1 MSQIKTKEELTNINN
16 INKDSKRGSN
26 WVLEKNSNKID
37 TSDTLAIRK
46 FLYNLSKSVSDS
58 SEALETCDSRTS
70 PDISGK
76 LGKDEK
82 QILDFAESQANLTL
96 LVTFLNLYMSEDYSS
111 EIIYRLGEVKSI
123 VSSSDAVIP
132 NFTDKYNNISTASNF
147 AIELKEDFVGS
158 YNNIKTEKN
167 SFVNMFFP
175 PFKPTNNKSSL
186 KWYKDYLLTKDIDN
200 NEISEFNSAYLVRNV
215 IDSTYRGPSFKNV
228 NDNIMFIQYL
238 FEKVSGI
245 VSTYLTEWD
254 MSVYYQ
260 EMSLDDLLENPVSL
274 TYRICDDNISGT
286 NNSNIA
292 YTHGVINCAISTL
305 SNKNVLTW
313 HPENFFLSKY
323 WTPYDSYSYEK
334 NNVKYD
340 TRYNVE
346 ASAYFNFN
354 DNSRNLYKQIK
365 NDDYWQGCLSGW
377 DTWNNI
383 PFWQAL
389 YTNSTDSFDDLD
401 NILLDETIKTKEAL
415 YNTIASYKKE
425 LNDDETVEDDS
436 ENAMDVT
443 VTDEI
448 DRETSADTSRKSWIK
463 KIIAFFKSKTKKF
476 QEAQD
481 KVTSSTTTNS
491 ASSLIDIDKETEE
504 NDSDEDN
511 STYSTA
517 DGISR
522 WNPVLFGGP
531 HGQSYSPET
540 VQGYLQEDN
549 VILRNTPRVVAEDKL
564 YKASFSPSSQLASL
578 QNGYG
583 ELQSVLVDSIVY
595 DAPSVQ
601 LNSKAYKNQQA
612 SLEPRKRDHVIN
624 KFTSRHD
631 EYIDYG
637 NDGKDKEYHFW
648 FPATRI
654 YYNNVW
660 KSNVPLG
667 INAARAYESK
677 YDWKVSSFWHYL
689 TGTYEDRYWN
699 AGYPRWHHHWHNYNN
714 NIHFIAYKAE
724 YLTINKARVVQKQVY
739 KRVEHDIDNVEW
751 TIAQTP
757 AALINLPSWY
767 TGNQTPKYILRASDD
782 NTRKMFSNGYAVGLS
797 DKEQEI
803 VDKMLVPFGVDKPHE
818 LIFPVY
824 AKGKNEIAAFLSM
837 FVQLKFYT
845 STVRWTDTIITHHKF
860 LWWQWDTYEYVA
872 RSASTKVPYLFA
884 DWPNHKIIKQ
894 VPVISSDGPYFTIDS
909 KFFEED
915 IAVSNSVTFNE
926 YKRADSISVAYG
938 NNDGTVSLNNC
949 TAVAKGYG
957 VLGQILPVNKNSILN
972 GRRMKNV
979 TTSYTQNS
987 KFQEPNI
994 YAGYQFGGGT
1004 VTSKQEL
1011 VNEKISNALIASYT
1025 TLIFKT
1031 KNGSTEKLVAVNIA
1045 SPYKQFY
1052 KTAVYQNR
1060 MLQNVYNIFE
1070 AIDFSSVRNIILSG
1084 IDKNK
1089 VNCKELYNNEHLL
1102 NYDYWLEEAKNL
1114 FDDNYKT
1121 SQKEFLGSLKKRQM
1135 ELEGVKN
1142 NLISFATNVWSK
1154 ITIKDLIEANQEI
1167 ASIKKQLNKRSDN
1180 YSSDI
1185 EKFIYCYLRVL
1196 YYYREYYIN
1205 KRFNKTDGTFWQ
1217 LRPYERILKLAKNK
1231 ILEQNMNC
1239 DVNNEI
1245 SLQDDKYDI
1254 VSTVKQNTL
1263 TSKIDAVNNNNY
1275 LDKDK
1280 IKYAFI
1286 EVKYYDGEVKMG
1298 GVTNDTPYSQNDEE
1312 LIYVPLREKYAYKPK
1327 NGDYKLTSSTVEAN
1341 NAKCK
1346 KVDSGD
1352 SLLTEQE
1359 IDRTL
1364 YGDKLP
1370 IITLEWEIDGITSD
1384 GEKWAVM
1391 SANAIPGYDSDSA
1404 IWFDFSDG
1412 IDISEITNIDLTNS
1426 VQDVYCKVKKGID
1439 VWGIMIPDSKM
1450 PPCEYYERKPRIE
1463 YIDDYNVPTSTVSL
1477 NAAVGFGSENLYPI
1491 KQKSKNFD
1499 TVIEK
1504 TIAGES
1510 LIDIGQL

>member
-1 MSQIKTKEELTNINN
+1 MAQIKTKEELAGINS
-16 INKDSKRGSN
+16 ISKDSKSGSS

-58 SEALETCDSRTS
+58 SEELETCDSRTS

-123 VSSSDAVIP
+123 VSSSDTVIP

-147 AIELKEDFVGS
+147 AIELKEDFIGKN
-158 YNNIKTEKN
+158 NNIKTEKSN
-167 SFVNMFFP
+167 FVNMFFP
-175 PFKPTNNKSSL
+175 PFKPTNNKTSL
-186 KWYKDYLLTKDIDN
+186 QWYKDYLLTKDIDN
-200 NEISEFNSAYLVRNV
+200 NEISEFNSDYLVRNV

-228 NDNIMFIQYL
+228 NDNIIFIQYL

-260 EMSLDDLLENPVSL
+260 EMSLDDLLENPISL
-274 TYRICDDNISGT
+274 TYHICDDNISGT

-292 YTHGVINCAISTL
+292 YTHSVINCAISAL
-305 SNKNVLTW
+305 SNKNILTW

-346 ASAYFNFN
+346 ATAYFNFN
-354 DNSRNLYKQIK
+354 DNNKNLYKQIK

-401 NILLDETIKTKEAL
+401 NILVDETIKTKEAL

-436 ENAMDVT
+436 SNAMDVT
-443 VTDEI
+443 TTD
-448 DRETSADTSRKSWIK
+448 ETSADSSKESGIK
-463 KIIAFFKSKTKKF
+463 KIIAFFKSKSKKA
-476 QEAQD
+476 QEA
-481 KVTSSTTTNS
+481 VAVVAANSSST
-491 ASSLIDIDKETEE
+491 ASLI
-504 NDSDEDN
+504 NDNDEDD

-540 VQGYLQEDN
+540 VQGYFQEDN
-549 VILRNTPRVVAEDKL
+549 VILRNTPRIVAEDKL
-564 YKASFSPSSQLASL
+564 YKAGFSPSSQLTSL
-578 QNGYG
+578 QSGYG
-583 ELQSVLVDSIVY
+583 ESQPVLIDTVVY
-595 DAPSVQ
+595 DPPSVQ

-612 SLEPRKRDHVIN
+612 ALEPRKRDHVIN
-624 KFTSRHD
+624 KFIARHD

-648 FPATRI
+648 LPATVI

-667 INAARAYESK
+667 ANATSTYTSK
-677 YDWKVSSFWHYL
+677 YNWKLNSFWHYL
-689 TGTYEDRYWN
+689 SGTYSDQYWN

-724 YLTINKARVVQKQVY
+724 YVTINKARVVQKQVY
-739 KRVEHDIDNVEW
+739 KKVEHDIDNVEW
-751 TIAQTP
+751 TIARTP
-757 AALINLPSWY
+757 SALINLPSWFPR
-767 TGNQTPKYILRASDD
+767 NQTPQYILRASDD
-782 NTRKMFSNGYAVGLS
+782 NTRKMFSNGYVVGLS

-824 AKGKNEIAAFLSM
+824 SKGKNDIAAFLAMS
-837 FVQLKFYT
+837 VQLKFYT
-845 STVRWTDTIITHHKF
+845 ATVRWTETIVAHHKF
-860 LWWQWDTYEYVA
+860 LWWKWDTYLHVQ
-872 RSASTKVPYLFA
+872 RSSSTKVPYLFA
-884 DWPNHKIIKQ
+884 DWPNHKIIKR
-894 VPVISSDGPYFTIDS
+894 VPVISSAAPYFTNDE
-909 KFFEED
+909 KFFEEN
-915 IAVSNSVTFNE
+915 IAASNSVTFNE
-926 YKRADSISVAYG
+926 YKRTDSISVAYG
-938 NNDGTVSLNNC
+938 NNNGTVSLNNC
-949 TAVAKGYG
+949 VAVAKGFG

-979 TTSYTQNS
+979 TTSYTQAS
-987 KFQEPNI
+987 KFQSPI
-994 YAGYQFGGGT
+994 DCAGYPFGGGT
-1004 VTSKQEL
+1004 VVSKQEL
-1011 VNEKISNALIASYT
+1011 LNEKISNALVAAYI
-1025 TLIFKT
+1025 TLIFNT
-1031 KNGSTEKLVAVNIA
+1031 KNGSTEKQVAVNIA

-1060 MLQNVYNIFE
+1060 MLQNIYNIFE

-1102 NYDYWLEEAKNL
+1102 NHDYWLKEAKDL
-1114 FDDNYKT
+1114 FGDNYKE
-1121 SQKEFLGSLKKRQM
+1121 SQMDFLGKLRQRQM
-1135 ELEGVKN
+1135 ELEGIKN
-1142 NLISFATNVWSK
+1142 NLIRFTTNIWSN
-1154 ITIKDLIEANQEI
+1154 ITIKDLAEANEKI
-1167 ASIKKQLNKRSDN
+1167 ISIKTHLNKHNENYTSDV
-1180 YSSDI
+1180 

-1231 ILEQNMNC
+1231 ILEQDMNC
-1239 DVNNEI
+1239 DVSNEI

-1263 TSKIDAVNNNNY
+1263 TSKVDAVSNNNY

-1286 EVKYYDGEVKMG
+1286 KVEYYDGEVKMG

-1327 NGDYKLTSSTVEAN
+1327 NGDYKLTSSIVEAN

-1352 SLLTEQE
+1352 SSLSEAE

-1391 SANAIPGYDSDSA
+1391 SANAIPGYDRDSA

-1510 LIDIGQL
+1510 LIDISNF